1 MPLSEAFGAQQMLF
15 PLCVIDITAKVAEDV
30 HYAVT
35 VEDIKAY
42 EAEYGPI
49 PDGAFLWHC
58 VPTGIKIGRIWIN

>member
-49 PDGAFLWHC
+49 PDGAFL
-58 VPTGIKIGRIWIN
+58 

>member
-30 HYAVT
+30 HYAVR
-35 VEDIKAY
+35 VEDSKAY

-49 PDGAFLWHC
+49 PDGAFVALR
-58 VPTGIKIGRIWIN
+58 TD

>member
-1 MPLSEAFGAQQMLF
+1 M
-15 PLCVIDITAKVAEDV
+15 IDITAKVAEDV

-49 PDGAFLWHC
+49 PDSAFVALR
-58 VPTGIKIGRIWIN
+58 TDGIKIGRIWIS

>member
-49 PDGAFLWHC
+49 SDGAFLWHY
-58 VPTGIKIGRIWIN
+58 VPTGIKTGQIWIN